1 MPILIKGSGGAQ
13 EAPVITV
20 SSSGLITAKAGDETT
35 TKQLSSADDA
45 DFIASNIK
53 SGVTIFGLSGSLQ
66 ETVCNAAAVQANG
79 NGTSTI
85 QFSVSNLGISSSD
98 KIISLALLN
107 TRRNVSM
114 SSISSYV
121 VMNGFAKNDDI
132 DSMTLYTSEGSV
144 QDASVSFSSGS
155 SSWFSSSIETITIT
169 SNSTSVIYES
179 QYQSSFY
186 VLVISYVS

>member
-13 EAPVITV
+13 EAPVVSV
-20 SSSGLITAKAGDETT
+20 SSSGLITATAGDETT

-66 ETVCNAAAVQANG
+66 ETVCHAAAVQANG

-179 QYQSSFY
+179 QHQSSFY